1 MCPENI
7 GNLPGTRGSF
17 ARNTRVI
24 FLERLGVYLWIA
36 NFLTVRAE
44 ASWEQKRF
52 AGALTHDF
60 AQR

>member
-1 MCPENI
+1 MCPEHI

-36 NFLTVRAE
+36 NLLTVRAE
-44 ASWEQKRF
+44 ASWEQER
-52 AGALTHDF
+52 L
-60 AQR
+60 QEP